1 MSKTKSIPKT
11 PKKTLEAIRRY
22 NDKNIVQIHLALNRK
37 TDADILSWLEQKKNK
52 QGYIKQLIRN
62 ELVYTELIKNDTKA
76 QCEAKKDNG

>member
-1 MSKTKSIPKT
+1 MSKTKPTPKT

-37 TDADILSWLEQKKNK
+37 TDADILAWLDQKKNK

-76 QCEAKKDNG
+76 